1 MKTVS
6 KGIVLR
12 TIDYSETSAIAKVF
26 THNHGLR
33 SFMVRGVKGKRKK
46 TGYLQPLS
54 LVEIEYQLHANKDL
68 SLATS
73 IRHLDAYQSIPVHPH
88 KRVIALFLTEVL
100 HETIKSTHVDEP
112 LFDYLHT
119 RLLMFDLEAWQPN
132 FHLLF
137 LAQMTRFMGFFPL
150 LSNHPKCFD
159 LDEGA
164 FLPHLSNGP
173 YIVRNDAAEALYAI
187 FTDPWNEA
195 ISRPLS
201 RKMRGELTTVL
212 VDYYQRHAIGMRP
225 LKSYEILSE
234 VLND

>member
-33 SFMVRGVKGKRKK
+33 SFMFRGVKGKRKK
-46 TGYLQPLS
+46 YGYLQPLS
-54 LVEIEYQLHANKDL
+54 LVEIEYPFHANKDL
-68 SLATS
+68 SVAS
-73 IRHLDAYQSIPVHPH
+73 GIRHLDAFQSIPVHPH
-88 KRVIALFLTEVL
+88 KRLIALFLTEVL
-100 HETIKSTHVDEP
+100 HETIKGTQVDEP

-119 RLLMFDLEAWQPN
+119 RLLMFDLEDWQPN

-137 LAQMTRFMGFFPL
+137 LAQMTRFLGFFPL

-159 LDEGA
+159 LEEGA
-164 FLPHLSNGP
+164 FLPYSSGGP
-173 YIVRNDAAEALYAI
+173 YIVQGELSKALYTI
-187 FTDPWNEA
+187 FAEPWNQA
-195 ISRPLS
+195 VSQPLS
-201 RKMRGELTTVL
+201 RKTRGALTTIL
-212 VDYYQRHAIGMRP
+212 VDYFQRHAIGMRP
-225 LKSYEILSE
+225 LKSYEILLE